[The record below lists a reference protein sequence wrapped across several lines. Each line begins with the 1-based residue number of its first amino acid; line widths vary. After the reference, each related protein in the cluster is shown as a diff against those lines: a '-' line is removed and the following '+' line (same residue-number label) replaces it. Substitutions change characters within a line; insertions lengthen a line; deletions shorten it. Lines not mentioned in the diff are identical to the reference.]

1 MAGWVPTIATFRR
14 LIGRPVK
21 DLVHSLLLVYAFSL
35 GLDVEGGA
43 SIFIAGLQ
51 ITLVG
56 VAVCLDFFDLLYWLT
71 KCLSAFHFCCLHLL
85 EIDIDQSISLI

>member
-1 MAGWVPTIATFRR
+1 MASWVPTIATFRR

-21 DLVHSLLLVYAFSL
+21 DSVHSLLLVYAFSL

-56 VAVCLDFFDLLYWLT
+56 VAVCLDFLI
-71 KCLSAFHFCCLHLL
+71 CSIGQQNVSQHF
-85 EIDIDQSISLI
+85 IFAVFISLKLT

>member
-1 MAGWVPTIATFRR
+1 MAWFLAFPALFAFGWTPRMAGWVPTIATFRR

-21 DLVHSLLLVYAFSL
+21 DSVHSLLLVYAFSL

-56 VAVCLDFFDLLYWLT
+56 VAVCLDFLI
-71 KCLSAFHFCCLHLL
+71 CC
-85 EIDIDQSISLI
+85 IS